1 MLFQTDLNDAAYLA
15 QIVLSLAGVFVLLIA
30 VLWTIRKI
38 QSKDKTRFSDGSGLP
53 ATKAV
58 ETTVSYSELNPLTSD
73 QAQTRLAEL
82 ERVYQSWKKKSLLKS
97 EDNKSAFAR
106 CGVEKNGLRYQIT
119 TTSQAQAISMLLC
132 TIMAGEDPKSSLLFE
147 ALFANLLAHPAY
159 GQANLSSWN
168 NMPDLPRSPKL
179 DPDLHAEAWI
189 LFALLAGKQR
199 WPELSRFNYEEI
211 VEDRANSLIEV
222 WKTIDPTTKRLI
234 PDSRYLLSVLK
245 KAQPELGWNTLQEK
259 TQPDFDFELLNL
271 NLTENNQEGL
281 LNPGLVLLQIGMQ
294 ALLHQDLQAQSWL
307 EENKWQLIDEAEKLI
322 SLCQST
328 QASGS
333 CETVLSCLTP
343 SLLVLQEKELADQIR
358 DILMKAPFEKNAG
371 IASSLRLLSL
381 AFLANK
387 VWFGNVDWSQSLAE
401 KA

>member
-358 DILMKAPFEKNAG
+358 DILMKASFEKNAG
-371 IASSLRLLSL
+371 ISSSLRLLSL

-387 VWFGNVDWSQSLAE
+387 VWFGNVDWSQSSAE